1 MSQDLEK
8 FIEDSFEL
16 LKQEFKN
23 KFEAAR
29 FRLSILTITP

>member
-23 KFEAAR
+23 KFEVAR
-29 FRLSILTITP
+29 FRLNILTITP